1 MLRQGT
7 LRNFL
12 ERFFV
17 IIFRTGE
24 TAIDKKQSKF
34 LAEVVENGSSKLNL
48 QEPPLSKPRRH
59 SMSSMC
65 GQFSQFSSTFFFSS
79 GGSG

>member
-65 GQFSQFSSTFFFSS
+65 GGCRVTVIFKA
-79 GGSG
+79 